1 MKHLSYS
8 PIYAIAHATCIAYLA
23 DILSPEIGVS
33 VIYISLVGGSKQAF
47 WPICKCA
54 DKQQDRPYEHN

>member
-8 PIYAIAHATCIAYLA
+8 PIYAIAHATCTAYLA

-33 VIYISLVGGSKQAF
+33 AIEVCLVGDSKQAF

-54 DKQQDRPYEHN
+54 VKRQDGQY